1 MEFCKVCQN
10 MLYLKTE
17 ADQSLVRYCKY
28 CNFSQQDAPM
38 LGKSVCVSKTIYTE
52 DDLLYMQHQ
61 NKYLRYDPTLPRV
74 NDVGI
79 QCPNGECSG
88 AGAGE
93 EGRVIYI
100 KYDHINMKYFYVCDH
115 CGTVFQ
121 NKK

>member
-1 MEFCKVCQN
+1 MEFCQICQN

-17 ADQSLVRYCKY
+17 ADQSLLRYCKY
-28 CNFSQQDAPM
+28 CNFQHKDPAT
-38 LGKSVCVSKTIYTE
+38 LGKSVCVSKTVYTE

-74 NDVGI
+74 ND
-79 QCPNGECSG
+79 QTCPNGDCPGTES
-88 AGAGE
+88 
-93 EGRVIYI
+93 RVIYI